1 VVRDPLFFRGRD
13 SLPPSDSLSLTGAFT
28 HTVQFY
34 EPPLFP
40 ARNVADYFCAGIEAE
55 ESSLIIATP
64 GHTRMIKD
72 GLGACG
78 VEADT
83 LENAG
88 VLICLDAEN
97 TLIAVQGNTLDREKS
112 VEEVL
117 GPTLARAIKA
127 SPSGRMRVFGEAV
140 NLLASRGEYD
150 KCAQLERSWNKVME
164 RYSLRV
170 YCAYSLAGFSDQSSA
185 QGMCDV
191 CDVHDE
197 IAGDVPELGH
207 SGWQALV
214 LQRSLSRQS
223 EIQARKTIERTLR
236 QWESEYARLF
246 DAHVGHWRDCIEQGL
261 IAPAPPGRPPYSKSF
276 DRLQDDL
283 GPTLE
288 RALQEIVLACG
299 EACAARKSHP
309 VGSVEWHKRTGEI
322 LAYGKL
328 TCVLDSLQRHTR
340 TRRTQ

>member
-1 VVRDPLFFRGRD
+1 MVQDPLVFRGRD
-13 SLPPSDSLSLTGAFT
+13 SLSPSDSLSLPGVFT

-34 EPPLFP
+34 EPSIFP
-40 ARNVADYFCAGIEAE
+40 ARNIADYFCAGIEAE

-88 VLICLDAEN
+88 VLICLDAESTLLAVQQN
-97 TLIAVQGNTLDREKS
+97 TLHSEIS
-112 VEEVL
+112 VEDFL
-117 GPTLARAIKA
+117 GHTLARANRL
-127 SPSGRMRVFGEAV
+127 SPSGRIRVFGEAV

-150 KCAQLERSWNKVME
+150 KCAQLERSWNKLME

-170 YCAYSLAGFSDQSSA
+170 YCAYSLAGFSEQSSA
-185 QGMCDV
+185 RGMCDV

-197 IAGDVPELGH
+197 IAGVIPELGPT
-207 SGWQALV
+207 GWQALV
-214 LQRSLSRQS
+214 LQRSRSRQS

-246 DAHVGHWRDCIEQGL
+246 DAHVGHWRDCIERGL
-261 IAPAPPGRPPYSKSF
+261 IAPTPPGRPPYSRSP

-328 TCVLDSLQRHTR
+328 TCVLDSLQRHSR
-340 TRRTQ
+340 TRRTH